1 MRLSGLRVERQGGQV
16 RASADLVWED
26 CARVPARLFFEVD
39 EERGEG
45 MIANPHAFLLAA
57 AVPALRFGERR
68 VAIDAPA
75 CPVFLEGLV
84 SALAIIAA
92 WHYEGG
98 RQPPVIEVAS
108 RQTQLAPG
116 RAGRAGSFF
125 SGGIDSYAT
134 VRLNML
140 AYPEG
145 HPYRIREGV
154 LAFGLE
160 QDDPRKFR
168 HVATVLADAAAEL
181 DLTLTTVST
190 NIYLLY
196 RDEDARDR
204 FRFWYLMY
212 EGSALA
218 AIAHSLTHRFSS
230 MSISGTISPRMLV
243 PFGSHPM
250 LDPSFSSSDLR
261 IHHAGAGLTRLE
273 KTDLIASWGGVDP
286 RHLRVCNQYK
296 RYEDAVLNCGEC
308 GKCLMTK
315 LAFAA
320 LGRHEALAAFANPE
334 LSVPLLRRRVR
345 LEDPHDLDVY
355 SELVEPLAARGYA
368 GVARWLARM
377 VRMYRWFGPDLG
389 WRRLPERL
397 TQATMR
403 RLGVGPAGARPTKLT
418 SRA

>member
-1 MRLSGLRVERQGGQV
+1 M
-16 RASADLVWED
+16 VWED
-26 CARVPARLFFEVD
+26 CGREAATLFFEVD

-68 VAIDAPA
+68 ISVDAPV
-75 CPVFLEGLV
+75 CPVFLEGLG
-84 SALAIIAA
+84 SALSIIAS
-92 WHYEGG
+92 WHYRGQG
-98 RQPPVIEVAS
+98 RRPVIEVAS
-108 RQTQLAPG
+108 RRSELVRGPVV
-116 RAGRAGSFF
+116 RAGSFF

-160 QDDPRKFR
+160 QDDPRKFE
-168 HVATVLADAAAEL
+168 HVSSVLRDAAAEL
-181 DLTLTTVST
+181 RLALTTVST

-196 RDEDARDR
+196 REEDARDR
-204 FRFWYLMY
+204 FQFWYLVF

-218 AIAHSLTHRFSS
+218 AIAHSLAHRFSS
-230 MSISGTISPRMLV
+230 MSISGTVSPHMLV

-273 KTDLIASWGGVDP
+273 KTALIAEWGGVAP
-286 RHLRVCNQYK
+286 PHLRVCNQYR
-296 RYEDAVLNCGEC
+296 RYEASALNCGEC

-315 LAFAA
+315 LAFVA
-320 LGRHEALAAFANPE
+320 LGHEDALDAFVSKE
-334 LSVPLLRRRVR
+334 LSVALLRRRVR
-345 LEDPHDLDVY
+345 LEDVHDLDVY
-355 SELVEPLAARGYA
+355 SELVAPLAARGY
-368 GVARWLARM
+368 GDVARWLARM
-377 VRMYRWFGPDLG
+377 VKMYRWFGPDMG
-389 WRRLPERL
+389 WRRLPERV
-397 TQATMR
+397 AHRAR
-403 RLGVGPAGARPTKLT
+403 RWFGAKQPAT
-418 SRA
+418 SRAKLSTRA